1 MTSILHPLSVE
12 RLAANSYRKLK
23 ARALEQAL
31 APQRRTPTQA
41 VVAWRVHLL
50 KLLALH
56 VAPSDAEAGTEAPT
70 TAELLQLQRA
80 AEAALRAR
88 ES

>member
-1 MTSILHPLSVE
+1 MST
-12 RLAANSYRKLK
+12 LAVQSYRQLK

-31 APQRRTPTQA
+31 VPQRKTPTEA
-41 VVAWRVHLL
+41 VLAWRVHLL

-56 VAPSDAEAGTEAPT
+56 VAQSDGVLEAKAPT

-80 AEAALRAR
+80 AEVALRAR